1 MRQDILPEV
10 HAGRTAG
17 DFLEQQQ
24 DGFALLR
31 SQGKGAIMIAQPRD
45 FAELAMLA
53 KGDFILGH
61 AINLG
66 RPVANAMGRAG
77 SPDHLVICNA
87 NEAVDRHR

>member
-1 MRQDILPEV
+1 VRQDILPEV
-10 HAGRTAG
+10 DASRTAG

-24 DGFALLR
+24 DGFALLC
-31 SQGKGAIMIAQPRD
+31 SEGKGAIMIPQPRD

-66 RPVANAMGRAG
+66 RPVGNAMGRAG
-77 SPDHLVICNA
+77 LPDDLVICNA
-87 NEAVDRHR
+87 NGALDRDR